1 MGEIKGT
8 TFPKKK
14 KKILNFNKQEILI
27 KASVGQRK
35 IKVGGKKKQ
44 NQKNQLSILIG
55 FDMLHKLLFFL
66 TQETMNRE
74 RKNLLKSLEFT
85 QFYP

>member
-8 TFPKKK
+8 IFKKK

-27 KASVGQRK
+27 KPWWVKGRLK
-35 IKVGGKKKQ
+35 WEKKNQ

-55 FDMLHKLLFFL
+55 FDMLHKLLFLFL
-66 TQETMNRE
+66 
-74 RKNLLKSLEFT
+74 
-85 QFYP
+85 